1 MQQVHYPKA
10 GYLYLL
16 NQLQKADENIM
27 CLINLCVEKDQKI
40 AELEGLI
47 AENPPENVVSMKP

>member
-1 MQQVHYPKA
+1 MQVHYPKA

-40 AELEGLI
+40 AELEANLVLPS
-47 AENPPENVVSMKP
+47 EENVVNMKP